1 MNPERGKPVEPGIEQ
16 DLSTGAAIQNMLL
29 AAFAQG
35 VGAMW
40 RTGAMAYDQSVM
52 TGLGLSS
59 QEKIIGFLYLGTING
74 GTRQLITPNLDQ
86 FFQEW

>member
-1 MNPERGKPVEPGIEQ
+1 
-16 DLSTGAAIQNMLL
+16 MLL

-40 RTGAMAYDQSVM
+40 RTGAMAYSRMVNE
-52 TGLGLSS
+52 GLGLTKN
-59 QEKIIGFLYLGTING
+59 EKIIGFLYLGTVQGPPKPLKENDI
-74 GTRQLITPNLDQ
+74 DD